1 MCNLEKN
8 KNIPTM
14 INFDQFNII
23 LSGILFLLCVFFE
36 YEEIEGYEKY
46 IIYLFLPVYS
56 FAYYFRKLY
65 LNNSLTFAK
74 EDLINKN
81 SIINEKAFINK
92 MNENYFFEF
101 LKNDNSMKYLNFILK
116 KIVIANCLLK
126 NKDKVDKGMFEM
138 NNIYESFNL
147 PQLKQKNIIQIL
159 DELEIIINN
168 EKNLKNNQMEIND
181 EEPKETIYNIF
192 F

>member
-1 MCNLEKN
+1 
-8 KNIPTM
+8 
-14 INFDQFNII
+14 
-23 LSGILFLLCVFFE
+23 
-36 YEEIEGYEKY
+36 
-46 IIYLFLPVYS
+46 
-56 FAYYFRKLY
+56 
-65 LNNSLTFAK
+65 
-74 EDLINKN
+74 
-81 SIINEKAFINK
+81 

-168 EKNLKNNQMEIND
+168 EKNLKNV
-181 EEPKETIYNIF
+181 KF
-192 F
+192 SL

>member
-1 MCNLEKN
+1 MFKH
-8 KNIPTM
+8 
-14 INFDQFNII
+14 
-23 LSGILFLLCVFFE
+23 
-36 YEEIEGYEKY
+36 

-116 KIVIANCLLK
+116 KGSKKVIQHL
-126 NKDKVDKGMFEM
+126 
-138 NNIYESFNL
+138 
-147 PQLKQKNIIQIL
+147 
-159 DELEIIINN
+159 
-168 EKNLKNNQMEIND
+168 
-181 EEPKETIYNIF
+181 
-192 F
+192 